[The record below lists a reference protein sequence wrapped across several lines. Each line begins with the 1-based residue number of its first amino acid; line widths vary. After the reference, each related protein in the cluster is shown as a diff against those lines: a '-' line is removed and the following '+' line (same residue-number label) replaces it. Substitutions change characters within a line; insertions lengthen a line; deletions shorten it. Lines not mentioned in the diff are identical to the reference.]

1 MEIKDYLHYIE
12 ADPEICH
19 GKPVFKGTRV
29 MVWQVLELLGAGY
42 KTPQIL
48 DLYDSLPTNAIDS
61 ALGFAVDRAREV
73 SYIPIPTNL

>member
-1 MEIKDYLHYIE
+1 MEIKDYLQYIE

-48 DLYDSLPTNAIDS
+48 SLYDSLPTNAVDS
-61 ALGFAVDRAREV
+61 AMGFAVDIVKEI
-73 SYIPIPTNL
+73 S